1 MASTNTPS
9 GFIGNLSTQQD
20 AKLQQLWTILLKA
33 LEASGVEGSPQR
45 KQSVSRTDSNVS
57 GRASTASTR
66 ADSSQLAQSLQET
79 GLDATQIRVIRQALA
94 NMDTD
99 ELHQGFLTSFKNE
112 NPDVLMLRYLRARKW
127 DVCNAF
133 AMMVAAVEW
142 RVKEMQVDNVLE
154 NGELHALK
162 QEQNTAN
169 PSEQKEGSSFLAQ
182 SRMGKCFLHGVD
194 KIGRPIVVIR
204 VRLHKPGE
212 QTEEVLN
219 RYIVNV
225 IESVRLLLRQPV
237 ETATVV
243 FDMTGFSLSNMEY
256 PPVKFIIRCFE
267 ANYPECLGVLLIHN
281 APWIFSGIWRLIKGW
296 MDPVIVSKIQFT
308 KSVNDLENYIP
319 RERIFKELGGPENW
333 EYKYI
338 EPEQNENK
346 RMNDTTTREA
356 LEEERRDIVKEL
368 LTTTS
373 SWITAAATK
382 DNGQIKTIKARRD
395 ELAEQLSANYWKL
408 DPYVRARNYLDR
420 AGVIPDVGFQPQQV
434 VKMEKELEV
443 EQHETAPANVVNA

>member
-1 MASTNTPS
+1 MASTNKPS
-9 GFIGNLSTQQD
+9 GFIGNLSTEQE

-33 LEASGVEGSPQR
+33 LEASGVEGPPQR
-45 KQSVSRTDSNVS
+45 KQSVSGTDSNVS

-66 ADSSQLAQSLQET
+66 ADSSQLTQSLQET
-79 GLDATQIRVIRQALA
+79 RLDATQIRIIRQALA
-94 NMDTD
+94 NMTTD

-142 RVKEMQVDNVLE
+142 RVKEMRVDEVLV

-212 QTEEVLN
+212 QSEEVLN

-237 ETATVV
+237 ETAVR
-243 FDMTGFSLSNMEY
+243 TGISLS
-256 PPVKFIIRCFE
+256 KIFRLTCF
-267 ANYPECLGVLLIHN
+267 CRQL
-281 APWIFSGIWRLIKGW
+281 F
-296 MDPVIVSKIQFT
+296 
-308 KSVNDLENYIP
+308 
-319 RERIFKELGGPENW
+319 
-333 EYKYI
+333 
-338 EPEQNENK
+338 
-346 RMNDTTTREA
+346 
-356 LEEERRDIVKEL
+356 
-368 LTTTS
+368 LT
-373 SWITAAATK
+373 
-382 DNGQIKTIKARRD
+382 
-395 ELAEQLSANYWKL
+395 
-408 DPYVRARNYLDR
+408 
-420 AGVIPDVGFQPQQV
+420 
-434 VKMEKELEV
+434 
-443 EQHETAPANVVNA
+443 

>member
-1 MASTNTPS
+1 MTSTNTPS

-45 KQSVSRTDSNVS
+45 KQSVSGTDSNVS

-142 RVKEMQVDNVLE
+142 RVKEMRVDKVLE

-169 PSEQKEGSSFLAQ
+169 PIEQKEGSSFLAQ

-237 ETATVV
+237 ETAVRT
-243 FDMTGFSLSNMEY
+243 DISLPRS
-256 PPVKFIIRCFE
+256 
-267 ANYPECLGVLLIHN
+267 
-281 APWIFSGIWRLIKGW
+281 SG
-296 MDPVIVSKIQFT
+296 
-308 KSVNDLENYIP
+308 
-319 RERIFKELGGPENW
+319 
-333 EYKYI
+333 
-338 EPEQNENK
+338 
-346 RMNDTTTREA
+346 
-356 LEEERRDIVKEL
+356 
-368 LTTTS
+368 
-373 SWITAAATK
+373 
-382 DNGQIKTIKARRD
+382 
-395 ELAEQLSANYWKL
+395 
-408 DPYVRARNYLDR
+408 
-420 AGVIPDVGFQPQQV
+420 
-434 VKMEKELEV
+434 
-443 EQHETAPANVVNA
+443 